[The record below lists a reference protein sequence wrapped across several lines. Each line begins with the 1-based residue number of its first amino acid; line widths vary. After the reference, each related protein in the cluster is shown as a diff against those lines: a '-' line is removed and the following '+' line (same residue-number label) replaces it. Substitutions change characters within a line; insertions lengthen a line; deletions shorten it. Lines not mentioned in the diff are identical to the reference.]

1 MLTRIDLKTIIK
13 APIEICFDLSRSID
27 LHQHSTQQTQEK
39 AIAGRTTGL
48 IGLNEFVTWRATHFL
63 ITQKLT
69 SKITVFNRPYS
80 FTDVMIEGAFKSI
93 HHDHVFESSGDRTLM
108 TDHFSYEVP
117 GGVIGSLFN
126 TIILKHYMKRLL
138 VKRNEVIKT
147 TAESNEWKRFLA

>member
-1 MLTRIDLKTIIK
+1 MPTRIHLKTIIN

-27 LHQHSTQQTQEK
+27 LHQHSTQQTREK

-69 SKITVFNRPYS
+69 SKITVFNRPYL

-93 HHDHVFESSGDRTLM
+93 HHDHIFEHSGDKTLM
-108 TDHFSYEVP
+108 TDQFSYEVP
-117 GGVIGSLFN
+117 GGVTGSLFN
-126 TIILKHYMKRLL
+126 TLILKHYMKRLL
-138 VKRNEVIKT
+138 VKRNEAIKIA
-147 TAESNEWKRFLA
+147 AEGNEWKRFLS